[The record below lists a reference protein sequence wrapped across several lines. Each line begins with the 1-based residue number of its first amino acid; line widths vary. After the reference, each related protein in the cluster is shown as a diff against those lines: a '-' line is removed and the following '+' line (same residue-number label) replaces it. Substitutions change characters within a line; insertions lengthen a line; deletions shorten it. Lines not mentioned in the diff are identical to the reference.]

1 MSGRLAMDEPR
12 RAFGPGGEATVAPPG
27 SQPEERA
34 MNLRQLS
41 FATFNLYN
49 LNEAGVAVYTDRDG
63 WSEDEHRRKI
73 AWTAHQIQL
82 MQADVVGL
90 QELWHADSLQR
101 ALEASGEAD
110 RYTMVVPP
118 DADGRRIVCAAL
130 VRNGL
135 LAGAPEWIADF
146 PEGFLLRSSGDD
158 PQTPQVSVTIR
169 GFSRP
174 VLHFAIR
181 PREAGPEVHV
191 YVCHLKSK
199 APHQVFREAWY
210 RRDESRYQPHTLAL
224 GSALA
229 TVRRTAEAAAL
240 RFILTERL
248 KGNDTP
254 VVVLGD
260 INDGQHS
267 NTANI
272 LTEQP
277 RYLVGDARGGADNAL
292 YTAQTLQEYRDT
304 RDVYYTHVHQDI
316 RESLDHILVSEQ
328 FYDHSRKR
336 QWLFDGLVINN
347 DHLNFDNHKESG
359 TNDHGIVRAS
369 FRWKPA

>member
-1 MSGRLAMDEPR
+1 
-12 RAFGPGGEATVAPPG
+12 
-27 SQPEERA
+27 
-34 MNLRQLS
+34 MNLRALS

-49 LNEAGVAVYTDRDG
+49 LNEPGQAIYTDADG
-63 WSEDEHRRKI
+63 WSEAEHARKI
-73 AWTAHQIQL
+73 AWTAHQVQL
-82 MQADVVGL
+82 MQADVFGL
-90 QELWHADSLQR
+90 QELWHADSLR
-101 ALEASGEAD
+101 RSLEASGQTGE
-110 RYTMVVPP
+110 YTALVPP
-118 DADGRRIVCAAL
+118 DANGSRIVCAAL
-130 VRNGL
+130 VRTGL
-135 LAGAPEWIADF
+135 LAGTPEWIADF
-146 PEGFLLRSSGDD
+146 PPGFVLSSSGDD
-158 PQTPQVSVTIR
+158 PQTPQIDVAIQ

-181 PREAGPEVHV
+181 PRESAPEVHV
-191 YVCHLKSK
+191 YVCHFKSK
-199 APHQVFREAWY
+199 APTQVFRERWF
-210 RRDESRYQPHTLAL
+210 RRDESRYKPHATGLGAAL
-224 GSALA
+224 S
-229 TVRRTAEAAAL
+229 TIRRTAEAAAL

-248 KGNDTP
+248 KGTDTP

-277 RYLVGDARGGADNAL
+277 RYLVGGSLGGADNAL

-347 DHLNFDNHKESG
+347 DHLNFDNHKTSG
-359 TNDHGIVRAS
+359 TNDHGIVRAA
-369 FRWKPA
+369 FKWKPA

>member
-1 MSGRLAMDEPR
+1 
-12 RAFGPGGEATVAPPG
+12 
-27 SQPEERA
+27 

-49 LNEAGVAVYTDRDG
+49 LNEAGAAIIYTDKDG
-63 WSEDEHRRKI
+63 WSEAEYRRKI

-82 MQADVVGL
+82 MQADVIGL
-90 QELWHADSLQR
+90 QELWHADSLRR
-101 ALEASGEAD
+101 ALESSGEAGHD
-110 RYTMVVPP
+110 TMVVPP
-118 DADGRRIVCAAL
+118 DADGRRIVCAAP

-174 VLHFAIR
+174 VLRFAIR
-181 PREAGPEVHV
+181 PREAGPDVHV
-191 YVCHLKSK
+191 SVRHLKSK
-199 APHQVFREAWY
+199 APHQVFREPWY
-210 RRDESRYQPHTLAL
+210 RRDESRYQPHALAL

-229 TVRRTAEAAAL
+229 TIRRTAEAAAL
-240 RFILTERL
+240 RLVLTGRL

-254 VVVLGD
+254 VVVRGD

-304 RDVYYTHVHQDI
+304 RDVCYTHVHQDI
-316 RESLDHILVSEQ
+316 RESPDHILVSEQ

-336 QWLFDGLVINN
+336 LWLFDGLVINN
-347 DHLNFDNHKESG
+347 DHLNFDNHAASG
-359 TNDHGIVRAS
+359 TNDHGIVRAR